1 MTIVTD
7 IEIVRQSGFNN
18 IDALLSS
25 GPGWNF
31 LGTGARSLSYTFS
44 VSSGN
49 EASRGGQAAFSMAQQ
64 MATRTAL
71 SYITALTGIG
81 FTETTDGSRA
91 QIHMA
96 AIDIADA
103 DTTGLCSWMT
113 SYTPPSFGTTVRD
126 FTAKAYVY
134 LDNVEFRAENA
145 DLRPGGAGYETLLHE
160 LGHMLGLKHP
170 FDGDKKL
177 PFDDDH
183 TANTL
188 MSYDPVGGP
197 YQTYSPYDIA
207 ALNWLYGRDGL
218 GGTYG
223 VGAST
228 PYYTGRDIAERLTG
242 TYIGEVIE
250 GAGGDDDIDG
260 GAGIDMAYYV
270 GPRANYDV
278 TRIAAGY
285 VVSDHAGD
293 EGYDLLT
300 NIETLHF
307 SNGSVSLD
315 YEAVVQALYVGYFG
329 RAADYNGMQSFQGQL
344 AALGA
349 PRDMSALAAAYTK
362 DAGLHALIDSF
373 AGSAESAALYPGD
386 TAAFVKGIFQNVFGR
401 APAAAG
407 LGFWTDAIDH
417 QGLSKANASLSIM
430 SGALAN
436 KTSQGLLDAKLINNK
451 LAVASGFT
459 LSIDTAAEVSG
470 YGTKAA
476 AASVRAMLGAVTAST
491 DLSAYQST
499 IKATLGAM
507 SGAPRAAG
515 DLPDAL
521 HEDLPLTHAELVGVG
536 FQNWE
541 PTLV

>member
-1 MTIVTD
+1 MTTVSD
-7 IEIVRQSGFNN
+7 IEIVRLSGFNN

-44 VSSGN
+44 VVSGN
-49 EASRGGQAAFSMAQQ
+49 EASRTGQAAFSPAQQ
-64 MATRTAL
+64 TATRTAL
-71 SYITALTGIG
+71 AYITSLTGIG
-81 FTETTDGSRA
+81 FTETGDGSRA

-96 AIDIADA
+96 SINIADA
-103 DTTGLCSWMT
+103 DTMGLCSWMS
-113 SYTPPSFGTTVRD
+113 SYTPPRFGTTVRD
-126 FTAKAYVY
+126 FTAEAYIY

-145 DLRPGGAGYETLLHE
+145 DLRPGGPGYEILLHE

-170 FDGDKKL
+170 FEGDEQL
-177 PFDDDH
+177 PYDDDH
-183 TANTL
+183 TGNTL
-188 MSYDPVGGP
+188 MSYDWVGGP

-223 VGAST
+223 VGTSKD
-228 PYYTGRDIAERLTG
+228 YFTGRDIAERLTG
-242 TYIGEVIE
+242 TYNSEVIE

-260 GAGIDMAYYV
+260 GAGNDVAYYV

-285 VVSDHAGD
+285 VVSDRVGD
-293 EGYDLLT
+293 EGYDVLK
-300 NIETLHF
+300 NIETLRF
-307 SNGSVSLD
+307 SNGNVSLD

-329 RAADYNGMQSFQGQL
+329 RAADYNGMLSFQNQL
-344 AALGA
+344 ATLGA

-373 AGSAESAALYPGD
+373 AASAESAALYPGD
-386 TAAFVKGIFQNVFGR
+386 TATFVKGIFQNVFGR
-401 APAAAG
+401 APASAG
-407 LGFWTDAIDH
+407 LSFWTDAIDH
-417 QGLSKANASLSIM
+417 KGLSKANASLSIM
-430 SGALAN
+430 SGALDN
-436 KTSQGLLDAKLINNK
+436 KTVQGVLDAKLINNK

-459 LSIDTAAEVSG
+459 LSIDTAAEIAG

-476 AASVRAMLGAVTAST
+476 AASVRTMLGAVTATT
-491 DLSAYQST
+491 DLTAYQST

-507 SGAPRAAG
+507 TGAVRVAG
-515 DLPDAL
+515 DMP
-521 HEDLPLTHAELVGVG
+521 EDLPIAYADLIGIG
-536 FQNWE
+536 FQAWE
-541 PTLV
+541 QTLV